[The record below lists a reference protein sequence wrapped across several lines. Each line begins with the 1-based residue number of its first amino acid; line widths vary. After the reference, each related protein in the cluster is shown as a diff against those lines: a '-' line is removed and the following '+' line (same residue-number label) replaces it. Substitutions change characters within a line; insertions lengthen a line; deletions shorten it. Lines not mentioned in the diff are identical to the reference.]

1 MRVDTLYECLFVSVT
16 VEMRRFSVM
25 EAFSQDGSTA
35 VAVPSSLED
44 HLPTS
49 PAGNSADLL
58 FYQKLKGSSVNP
70 ELKCADGT
78 VFASAAE

>member
-35 VAVPSSLED
+35 VAVPGFQKD
-44 HLPTS
+44 HLRTS
-49 PAGNSADLL
+49 PAVNSAGLRL
-58 FYQKLKGSSVNP
+58 CQKLNGLLRNP
-70 ELKCADGT
+70 VSKDADGT